1 MSYNDL
7 QQFKNEYFK
16 KLDKHFDDFRNERY
30 TQMLEAEKDK
40 NAEVAQFC
48 KTEITD
54 SIKAQKR
61 QKQKAKDFFDFA
73 STLFLNY

>member
-1 MSYNDL
+1 MDYNDFE
-7 QQFKNEYFK
+7 QFKNAYFE
-16 KLDKHFDDFRNERY
+16 KLDKFFEDYQKENY
-30 TQMLEAEKDK
+30 AQMLEAEKDK

-61 QKQKAKDFFDFA
+61 QKQKAKGFFDFA

>member
-7 QQFKNEYFK
+7 QQFKNAYFE
-16 KLDKHFDDFRNERY
+16 KLDKYFEDFQKESY
-30 TQMLEAEKDK
+30 AQMLEAEKDK
-40 NAEVAQFC
+40 NAVVAQFC

>member
-1 MSYNDL
+1 MSYSDL
-7 QQFKNEYFK
+7 QQFKNAYFE

>member
-1 MSYNDL
+1 MSYSDL
-7 QQFKNEYFK
+7 QQFKNAYFE

-40 NAEVAQFC
+40 NAVVVQFC
-48 KTEITD
+48 KAGIAD

>member
-1 MSYNDL
+1 MSYSDL
-7 QQFKNEYFK
+7 QQFKNAYFE
-16 KLDKHFDDFRNERY
+16 KLDKYFEDFQKESY
-30 TQMLEAEKDK
+30 AQMLEAEKDK

-73 STLFLNY
+73 SILFLNY

>member
-1 MSYNDL
+1 MSYSDL
-7 QQFKNEYFK
+7 QQFKNAYFE

-48 KTEITD
+48 KTQITD
-54 SIKAQKR
+54 SIKAQKK